1 MGDTAADLEIWME
14 AVTEAAKI
22 SESGMKMTA
31 REAEF
36 KADAAKATDSVSS
49 AGTSSAA
56 TAASTAA
63 CAFTRNPTSTS
74 SIVGVAIRSGC
85 TLIII
90 MLKVFDTRIR
100 YIRVSAKRQARAE
113 AMRVERKR

>member
-1 MGDTAADLEIWME
+1 MEDAADDLYRWVE
-14 AVTEAAKI
+14 AAADAAKI

-36 KADAAKATDSVSS
+36 KADDAKATDSVSS

-63 CAFTRNPTSTS
+63 SAFARAPNYTISV
-74 SIVGVAIRSGC
+74 VGVDKRSGY
-85 TLIII
+85 TLLIII
-90 MLKVFDTRIR
+90 L
-100 YIRVSAKRQARAE
+100 
-113 AMRVERKR
+113 